1 VKART
6 ARCRLSSRFV
16 NRAKLSRY
24 QAVKPHIV
32 DRPASIVHQHLSKSP
47 WRSGERVV
55 VVFATILY
63 PLALRMQGV
72 QKEDRAR
79 RCSALGS
86 LLYTV
91 SQKPESHS
99 QSTSFSCLSPQQRA
113 PDTDCRVSI
122 GATTINAGTICA
134 ERTAAP
140 SAQCQI
146 RRSTAHEPN
155 RWARYDV
162 KSDMSRVTCGH
173 VDDLALFAGR

>member
-55 VVFATILY
+55 VFATILY
-63 PLALRMQGV
+63 PPALRMQGV

-91 SQKPESHS
+91 SQKPESHP
-99 QSTSFSCLSPQQRA
+99 QSTSFSCLSPQQRIPIVECRSA
-113 PDTDCRVSI
+113 QQRSTPAQSVLSAQRHPAHSAKSEEAQLTNRIAGLAMMSKATCRV
-122 GATTINAGTICA
+122 
-134 ERTAAP
+134 
-140 SAQCQI
+140 
-146 RRSTAHEPN
+146 
-155 RWARYDV
+155 
-162 KSDMSRVTCGH
+162 
-173 VDDLALFAGR
+173 